1 MDKLHNRN
9 WGHVEGGRAG
19 VVCHRSA
26 LSCTATTSSKQAHHH
41 TSRPYGIAQQVVP
54 TIWCEPPTMQAR
66 IFAGVSTLA
75 DATRGQSAILPTGA
89 GSQAVVESTLPRPG
103 HALHQWPRDL

>member
-1 MDKLHNRN
+1 
-9 WGHVEGGRAG
+9 
-19 VVCHRSA
+19 
-26 LSCTATTSSKQAHHH
+26 
-41 TSRPYGIAQQVVP
+41 
-54 TIWCEPPTMQAR
+54 MQAR

-89 GSQAVVESTLPRPG
+89 GSQAVVESTPPRPG